1 MKTQNFAIG
10 IRYPVKMIVLLVGLI
25 LTGLTGTACKDN
37 PVQDYGNKVLEA
49 YDRSGKVAGGASLA
63 NLQRAL
69 DAYRAANG
77 NYPPSL
83 QELEAFTGEPVDPNL
98 FRYDPQT
105 GKLELAP

>member
-1 MKTQNFAIG
+1 MK
-10 IRYPVKMIVLLVGLI
+10 IRYFPSFRYPAKMIILLTGLT
-25 LTGLTGTACKDN
+25 LAGLTGTACKDN

-49 YDRSGKVAGGASLA
+49 YDRSGKAAGGASLA

-83 QELEAFTGEPVDPNL
+83 QELEAFTGERIDPAMFSYN
-98 FRYDPQT
+98 PET
-105 GKLELAP
+105 GRIQRAP